1 MDVKQLRK
9 LLKGID
15 GKKVVIMAK
24 DAEGNN
30 FCPLR
35 EIDEECNYST
45 YSGEIGLA
53 ELTPDLRQQGY
64 TNEDVLE
71 GQPALILWPV
81 N

>member
-35 EIDEECNYST
+35 EIDSIVSFCC
-45 YSGEIGLA
+45 GEVNKLV
-53 ELTPDLRQQGY
+53 LRETTRINRGAKY
-64 TNEDVLE
+64 
-71 GQPALILWPV
+71 
-81 N
+81 